1 MPALNSKVQNLRLN
15 KIEIGQFFN
24 MKYKLMPE
32 KNEKDNINEDIKSK
46 FVFDRNSSATI
57 KAIAKPDIAAS
68 GNEYGICFLLIST
81 PSLFANVSFLMKV
94 VFEKYLTII
103 GTPTIVLQKK
113 NEDQYEK
120 VFCLLFISEITKP
133 AAKPKL
139 IPNQNT
145 KFHSLSLF
153 SHLGCFVFKLL
164 KVAFCF
170 VKSCIIRSL
179 FRFKPYNNIIPT
191 IALNTK
197 QYIASVIFTTVLL
210 LNHDVYATEINE
222 PNSQANILK
231 IIRKAEKQYGVPK
244 GLLRALIQ
252 TESGLKP
259 FALNINGKPHYCNSQ
274 AEAVAL
280 ANQAI
285 NSGITNIDIGLSQVN
300 YRWHGS
306 KFDSVESMLCA
317 SKNVFYAADLLR
329 SLKLQHGDW
338 HKALRHYHSAKP
350 TYHNEYSRK
359 VVMCWLGIPQTKI
372 SNYKGTQYVK

>member
-1 MPALNSKVQNLRLN
+1 
-15 KIEIGQFFN
+15 

-32 KNEKDNINEDIKSK
+32 NSERENNEPAKKLLSPLGK
-46 FVFDRNSSATI
+46 NSSATI

-94 VFEKYLTII
+94 VLFNRVTIKGTAKIVDHIITLDKVSKPKLALTKADVAI
-103 GTPTIVLQKK
+103 
-113 NEDQYEK
+113 
-120 VFCLLFISEITKP
+120 
-133 AAKPKL
+133 PKL

-179 FRFKPYNNIIPT
+179 FRFKPYNNIIPA

-197 QYIASVIFTTVLL
+197 QYIASVIFTTALL
-210 LNHDVYATEINE
+210 LNHDVYATAINE

-231 IIRKAEKQYGVPK
+231 IIRKAEIQYGVPK

-259 FALNINGKPHYCNSQ
+259 FALNINGKPHYCNTQ

-359 VVMCWLGIPQTKI
+359 VVMCWLGVI
-372 SNYKGTQYVK
+372 NH

>member
-1 MPALNSKVQNLRLN
+1 
-15 KIEIGQFFN
+15 
-24 MKYKLMPE
+24 MPE
-32 KNEKDNINEDIKSK
+32 DSERKNIKAPKKLLTSLDNI
-46 FVFDRNSSATI
+46 VVPTT
-57 KAIAKPDIAAS
+57 KAIGKPDIAAS
-68 GNEYGICFLLIST
+68 GNEYGICFLLMNT
-81 PSLFANVSFLMKV
+81 PSLFANVSFLMKRV
-94 VFEKYLTII
+94 LLNTNRAIGII
-103 GTPTIVLQKK
+103 NNVAKSTVDDKSSKPSL
-113 NEDQYEK
+113 N
-120 VFCLLFISEITKP
+120 FITFPKAI
-133 AAKPKL
+133 PKL

-145 KFHSLSLF
+145 KFHNLSLF

-164 KVAFCF
+164 KIAFCL

-197 QYIASVIFTTVLL
+197 QYIASVIFTTALL
-210 LNHDVYATEINE
+210 LNHDVYATAINE

-231 IIRKAEKQYGVPK
+231 IIRKAEIQYGVPK

-259 FALNINGKPHYCNSQ
+259 FALNINGKPHYCNTQ

-306 KFDSVESMLCA
+306 EFDSVESMLCA

-350 TYHNEYSRK
+350 THHNEYSRK
-359 VVMCWLGIPQTKI
+359 VVMLWLGVPQTKI